1 MTYSDANHEISRENA
16 NQRNHAP
23 ASIPTPAHHLGFEP
37 GEDRKLADWP
47 ELVDYF
53 TLLSQTSD
61 RVKTIEIGRTT
72 EDNPLLLTIISSLE
86 NIANLDECRRIQQ
99 RLADPRSLTHADAA
113 RLIPRGK
120 AIVAITCSIHATE
133 VGAAQMSPLLAH
145 RLAASHDPDIRRV
158 LDNAI
163 LLLIPSLNPD
173 GLIHIKRW
181 YESTLGENYEGV
193 MPPFLYHKYT
203 GHDNNRDWF
212 MLTQRETRLA
222 VERCLNIWHPHILLD
237 MHQTRANGSRMIL
250 PPFVDPVGPNVDPI
264 LQAQIAMLG
273 SAIAADMTAQGK
285 AGVAMNVVY
294 DAYSPNRTY
303 QHYHAGIRLLTE
315 AAGVRIATP
324 VNIRPRDLQS
334 DRGETPTRR
343 TWNHPLPWRG
353 GAWRLRDI
361 VDYDHA
367 AAYACLSHAAR
378 LRDTLV
384 RNFYQVSKNA
394 VQDASPPYAY
404 IIPPQQHD
412 ARAAAEL
419 LAILRAGLVEIRQ
432 ATAAFTADGETFP
445 AASRVILRGQPYWQY
460 AKTLMEQRKYPD
472 IRTHPGGPPK
482 APYDVTAHCL
492 PIQMGVNSYAI
503 QNKFAANLKPLT
515 DHDFTA
521 AFAIQRTPTHPRN
534 ATSPQSAAYVIPPE
548 SNAAAYVVNRILAEN
563 IPVSRAAAPFAAH
576 GAHYRRGAFV
586 THHDA
591 LVLIPDLPPEDAL
604 LLNPVQSPP
613 ETRLTLLRQP
623 RIALYKSHIP
633 ALEFGWTRYVLD
645 EYNFPYALLTDADIR
660 QDDLAA
666 RFDAILLP
674 HQRVRQI
681 HKGHGASYYH
691 PAYAGGLGD
700 EGAAA
705 LRRFA
710 EQGGT
715 LITWDGSSR
724 YAVQHLELPARNV
737 LAGLSRSEFYAPGS
751 LLAILL
757 DAAHPLAYGMPQ
769 LAAAMFYDG
778 PAFDIRR
785 GRVIG
790 KFPLRNPLF
799 SGLLIGP
806 ERLYNRA
813 ALATVPL
820 GKGEVVLM
828 AFRPHFRAQARGTY
842 KILFNALYAAAQ
854 A

>member
-1 MTYSDANHEISRENA
+1 MTYSETNTEIGNKNDYESAKEND
-16 NQRNHAP
+16 
-23 ASIPTPAHHLGFEP
+23 SIPTPAQHLGFEP
-37 GEDRKLADWP
+37 GEDRKLADWQQ
-47 ELVDYF
+47 LVDYF
-53 TLLSQTSD
+53 TLLAEKSD

-72 EDNPLLLTIISSLE
+72 EDNPLLLTIISSPE
-86 NIANLDECRRIQQ
+86 NIANLNEYRRIQQ
-99 RLADPRSLTHADAA
+99 RLADPRSISDSEAN
-113 RLIPRGK
+113 RLISRGK
-120 AIVAITCSIHATE
+120 AVVAITCSIHATE
-133 VGAAQMSPLLAH
+133 VGATQMSPLLAH
-145 RLAASHDPDIRRV
+145 RLATSDDPDVRRV

-173 GLIHIKRW
+173 GLVKVKRW
-181 YESTLGENYEGV
+181 YESALGEDYEGV

-212 MLTQRETRLA
+212 MFTQRETRLM
-222 VERCLNIWHPHILLD
+222 VERCLNVWHPHILLD

-250 PPFVDPVGPNVDPI
+250 PPFVDPVGPNVDTI
-264 LQAQIAMLG
+264 LQAEIAMLG

-285 AGVAMNVVY
+285 AGVAVNVVY

-324 VNIRPRDLQS
+324 VNIRERDLQS
-334 DRGETPTRR
+334 DRGETPTQQ

-384 RNFYQVSKNA
+384 RNFYQVGKNA
-394 VQDASPPYAY
+394 VSHADPPYAY

-419 LAILRAGLVEIRQ
+419 LGVLRTGLVEIHQ
-432 ATAAFTADGETFP
+432 AAAAFRADGEIFP
-445 AASRVILRGQPYWQY
+445 VGSRVILRGQPYWAY

-472 IRTHPGGPPK
+472 LRTHTGGPPK
-482 APYDVTAHCL
+482 APYDVVAHCL
-492 PIQMGVNSYAI
+492 PIQMGVNAYAI
-503 QNKFAANLKPLT
+503 NNKFAADLKPLA
-515 DHDFTA
+515 DDDFSA
-521 AFAIQRTPTHPRN
+521 EFAIAPKPAR
-534 ATSPQSAAYVIPPE
+534 SAAAPPAACVIPPE
-548 SNAAAYVVNRILAEN
+548 SNAAASIVNRLLAEG
-563 IPVSRAAAPFAAH
+563 IPVSRAEQPFAA
-576 GAHYRRGAFV
+576 GAQYRRGAFV
-586 THHDA
+586 AHHDA
-591 LVLIPDLPPEDAL
+591 FAFINDFAPDDAL

-613 ETRLTLLRQP
+613 ETPLRPLRPP
-623 RIALYKSHIP
+623 RIAIYKSHIP
-633 ALEFGWTRYVLD
+633 AMEQGWTRFVLE
-645 EYNFPYALLTDADIR
+645 EYNFPYTLLTDADVR
-660 QDDLAA
+660 EGDLAA

-700 EGAAA
+700 EGADA
-705 LRRFA
+705 LRRFV

-751 LLAILL
+751 LLAMLL
-757 DAAHPLAYGMPQ
+757 DNGHPLAYGMPQ
-769 LAAAMFYDG
+769 LAAAMFYEG
-778 PAFDIRR
+778 PAFDVRR
-785 GRVIG
+785 GRVVG
-790 KFPLRNPLF
+790 KYPLRNPLF

-806 ERLYNRA
+806 DRLYNRA
-813 ALATVPL
+813 ALAAVPL
-820 GKGEVVLM
+820 GKGEVILM
-828 AFRPHFRAQARGTY
+828 GFRPHFRAQARGTY
-842 KILFNALYAAAQ
+842 KILFNALYASAQ

>member
-1 MTYSDANHEISRENA
+1 MTYYENDNENNYESGKAN
-16 NQRNHAP
+16 AP
-23 ASIPTPAHHLGFEP
+23 IPTPAQYLGFEP
-37 GEDRKLADWP
+37 GEDRKLADWHQ
-47 ELVDYF
+47 LVAYF
-53 TLLSQTSD
+53 TLLAQKSD

-72 EDNPLLLTIISSLE
+72 EDNPLLLTIISSPE
-86 NIANLDECRRIQQ
+86 NIANLSEYQRIQQ
-99 RLADPRSLTHADAA
+99 RLADPRSLTDADASH
-113 RLIPRGK
+113 LISRGK

-133 VGAAQMSPLLAH
+133 VGATQMSPLLAH
-145 RLAASHDPDIRRV
+145 RLATADDIDVRRI

-163 LLLIPSLNPD
+163 LLLIPSINPD
-173 GLIHIKRW
+173 GLIKVKRW
-181 YESTLGENYEGV
+181 YESTLGEDYEGV

-212 MLTQRETRLA
+212 MLTQRETRLM

-264 LQAQIAMLG
+264 LQAEIAMLG

-285 AGVAMNVVY
+285 AGVAVNVVY

-324 VNIRPRDLQS
+324 VDIRERDLQS
-334 DRGETPTRR
+334 DRGETPTRQ

-353 GAWRLRDI
+353 GTWRLRDI

-384 RNFYQVSKNA
+384 RNFYQVGKNA
-394 VQDASPPYAY
+394 VSHSDPPYAY

-419 LAILRAGLVEIRQ
+419 LGVLRAGLAEIRQ
-432 ATAAFTADGETFP
+432 ATAAFTADGELFP
-445 AASRVILRGQPYWQY
+445 AGSRVILRGQPYWAY

-472 IRTHPGGPPK
+472 LRTHASGPPK

-492 PIQMGVNSYAI
+492 PIQMGVNAYAI
-503 QNKFAANLKPLT
+503 TNKFAADLKPLA
-515 DHDFTA
+515 DHEFTA
-521 AFAIQRTPTHPRN
+521 AFAIHPKPAR
-534 ATSPQSAAYVIPPE
+534 SAADQPAAAYIIPPE
-548 SNAAAYVVNRILAEN
+548 SNAAACVVNRLLAER
-563 IPVSRAAAPFAAH
+563 IPVSRADQPFVAD
-576 GAHYRRGAFV
+576 GAQYRRGAFV
-586 THHDA
+586 AHHDA
-591 LVLIPDLPPEDAL
+591 VALINDFPTDDAL
-604 LLNPVQSPP
+604 LLNPVASPP
-613 ETRLTLLRQP
+613 ETPLRPLRPP
-623 RIALYKSHIP
+623 RIAIYKSHIP
-633 ALEFGWTRYVLD
+633 ALEQGWTRFVLE
-645 EYNFPYALLTDADIR
+645 EYGFPYKLLTDADVR
-660 QDDLAA
+660 EGDLAA

-700 EGAAA
+700 EGAAG
-705 LRRFA
+705 LRRFV

-724 YAVQHLELPARNV
+724 YAVRHLELPARNV

-751 LLAILL
+751 LLAMLL
-757 DAAHPLAYGMPQ
+757 DNAHPLAYGMPQ
-769 LAAAMFYDG
+769 LAAAMFYEG
-778 PAFDIRR
+778 PAFDVRR
-785 GRVIG
+785 GRVVG
-790 KFPLRNPLF
+790 KYPLRNPLF

-820 GKGEVVLM
+820 GEGEVVLM
-828 AFRPHFRAQARGTY
+828 GFRPHFRAQARGTY

>member
-1 MTYSDANHEISRENA
+1 MTYYENDNETNYESGKAN
-16 NQRNHAP
+16 AP
-23 ASIPTPAHHLGFEP
+23 IPTPAQYLGFEP
-37 GEDRKLADWP
+37 GEDRKLADWRQ
-47 ELVDYF
+47 LVAYF
-53 TLLSQTSD
+53 TLLAEKSD
-61 RVKTIEIGRTT
+61 RVKTIVLGRTT
-72 EDNPLLLTIISSLE
+72 EDNPLLLTIISSPE
-86 NIANLDECRRIQQ
+86 NIANLDEYARIQQ
-99 RLADPRSLTHADAA
+99 RLADPRSLTDADAN
-113 RLIPRGK
+113 RLISRGK

-133 VGAAQMSPLLAH
+133 VGATQMSPLLAH
-145 RLAASHDPDIRRV
+145 RLATADDPDVRGV

-173 GLIHIKRW
+173 GLIKVKRW
-181 YESTLGENYEGV
+181 YESTLGEDYEGA

-212 MLTQRETRLA
+212 MLTQRETRLM

-237 MHQTRANGSRMIL
+237 MHQTRSNGSRMIL

-264 LQAQIAMLG
+264 LQAEIAMLG

-324 VNIRPRDLQS
+324 VDIRERDLQS
-334 DRGETPTRR
+334 DRGETPTRQ

-353 GAWRLRDI
+353 GTWRLRDI

-384 RNFYQVSKNA
+384 RNFYQVGKNA
-394 VQDASPPYAY
+394 VSHSDPPYAY

-419 LAILRAGLVEIRQ
+419 LGVLRAGLVEIHQ
-432 ATAAFTADGETFP
+432 ATAAFSADGEIFP
-445 AASRVILRGQPYWQY
+445 AGSRVILRGQPYWAY

-472 IRTHPGGPPK
+472 LRTHAGGPPK

-492 PIQMGVNSYAI
+492 PIQMGVNAYTI
-503 QNKFAANLKPLT
+503 TNKFAADLKPLA
-515 DHDFTA
+515 DHEFTSE
-521 AFAIQRTPTHPRN
+521 FAIHPKP
-534 ATSPQSAAYVIPPE
+534 AHKAADQPAAAYIIPPE
-548 SNAAAYVVNRILAEN
+548 SNAAACVVNRLLAEG
-563 IPVSRAAAPFAAH
+563 IPVSRADQPFAID
-576 GAHYRRGAFV
+576 GAQYRRGAFV
-586 THHDA
+586 AHHAAAA
-591 LVLIPDLPPEDAL
+591 LINDFLSDDAL

-613 ETRLTLLRQP
+613 ETPLRPLRPP
-623 RIALYKSHIP
+623 RIAIYKSHIP
-633 ALEFGWTRYVLD
+633 ALELGWTRFVLE
-645 EYNFPYALLTDADIR
+645 EYGFPYALLTDADAR
-660 QDDLAA
+660 AGDLAA

-700 EGAAA
+700 EGAVS
-705 LRRFA
+705 LRRFV

-715 LITWDGSSR
+715 FITWDGSSR

-751 LLAILL
+751 LLAMLL
-757 DAAHPLAYGMPQ
+757 DNAHPLAYGMPR

-778 PAFDIRR
+778 PAFDLRR
-785 GRVIG
+785 GRVVG
-790 KFPLRNPLF
+790 KYPLRNPLF

-828 AFRPHFRAQARGTY
+828 GFRPHFRAQARGTY